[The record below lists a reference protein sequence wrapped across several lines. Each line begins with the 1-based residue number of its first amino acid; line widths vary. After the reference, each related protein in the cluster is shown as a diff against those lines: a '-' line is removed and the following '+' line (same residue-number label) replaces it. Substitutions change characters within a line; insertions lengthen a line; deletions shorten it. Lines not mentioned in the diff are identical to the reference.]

1 MEMEEI
7 LSLLRRPRP
16 LSPDERARRFQIEV
30 QGWKN
35 GDEVEVGGFFI
46 ARKPP
51 YAPDDAAYYLLSPLP
66 PGELKEWK
74 KPKPYVVLRITESSR
89 VDALRSGDYVKV
101 RGIADAYRWGT
112 LRMIHVISMKRED
125 YSDYWKDF
133 REYALTGEE
142 IEELFSSTIDAPY
155 DMLKGLVYSFLNAP
169 TLIGSNLTWS
179 EGTTFST
186 IKDGSVVYSAWE
198 ALKYIYSIL
207 PPEMRLRRERWDWA
221 TDDFLDLDFRLHD
234 PNGGTK
240 YYVPSR
246 MDMLVREIP
255 APVWARK
262 HFIEKSATFLTPR
275 AVLKASDSVA
285 RLSEVPF
292 ILSEPIAYERN
303 RELERLVP
311 NLIATLFLAEQ
322 RVPSLNLAELKDYR
336 VRFEAFL
343 ARNRREYG
351 EIFEAMKIRGMVF
364 ETGLRY
370 QLGARLL
377 GSMARFKGRLTRPLV
392 SDVILILQEILD
404 LWVSELP
411 ERERT
416 TLLRT
421 YRHYVGRDKRLS
433 VALSIFTDIEATSSD
448 GTVKRTEFLRALRE
462 YGFTE
467 EMAREIIEHFIA
479 EGYLYEPIAGKL
491 RLVR

>member
-16 LSPDERARRFQIEV
+16 LSPDERARHFQIEV

-35 GDEVEVGGFFI
+35 GDEVEIGGFFI

-66 PGELKEWK
+66 QGELKEWR
-74 KPKPYVVLRITESSR
+74 KPKIYVVLKITESSR
-89 VDALRSGDYVKV
+89 VDAVQSGTYVRVK
-101 RGIADAYRWGT
+101 GIADAYRWGT
-112 LRMIHVISMKRED
+112 LRMLHVISMRKEE
-125 YSDYWKDF
+125 YSDYWKGF

-142 IEELFSSTIDAPY
+142 IEELFSSTIEAPY
-155 DMLKGLVYSFLNAP
+155 DMMKGLVYSFLNAP

-186 IKDGSVVYSAWE
+186 IKDGSEVYSAWE

-207 PPEMRLRRERWDWA
+207 PPEMRLRKERWGWT
-221 TDDFLDLDFRLHD
+221 TDEFLDLDFRLRD
-234 PNGGTK
+234 PNEGTK

-246 MDMLVREIP
+246 KEMLVREIP
-255 APVWARK
+255 APSWARK
-262 HFIEKSATFLTPR
+262 YFIEKSATFLTPR
-275 AVLKASDSVA
+275 AVLRANDGVA

-292 ILSEPIAYERN
+292 ILSERIAYERN
-303 RELERLVP
+303 RELEQLAP
-311 NLIATLFLAEQ
+311 NLIATLFVAEQ
-322 RVPSLNLAELKDYR
+322 RVPSLNLAELEGYR
-336 VRFEAFL
+336 RRFETFL
-343 ARNRREYG
+343 AKNRREYG

-392 SDVILILQEILD
+392 SDVILVLQEILD
-404 LWVSELP
+404 LWVNELP
-411 ERERT
+411 ERERA

-421 YRHYVGRDKRLS
+421 YRHYAGRDRRLS

-448 GTVKRTEFLRALRE
+448 GTVQRTEFLRALRE

-467 EMAREIIEHFIA
+467 RTAREIIEHFIA
-479 EGYLYEPIAGKL
+479 KGYLYEPIAGKL